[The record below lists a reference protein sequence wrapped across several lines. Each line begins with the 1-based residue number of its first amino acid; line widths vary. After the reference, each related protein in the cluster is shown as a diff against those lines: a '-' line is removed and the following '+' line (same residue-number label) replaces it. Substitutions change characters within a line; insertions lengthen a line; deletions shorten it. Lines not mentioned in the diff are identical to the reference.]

1 MSKKSKPSTQSNPH
15 HVGGTKPPAEHRAD
29 DVPPTEATPDDEA
42 GPDSATQRP
51 KTPSPLDPA
60 IGRIP

>member
-1 MSKKSKPSTQSNPH
+1 MTKKPARKPSTQRR
-15 HVGGTKPPAEHRAD
+15 VGGTNAPAEHRAD

-51 KTPSPLDPA
+51 KTPTPLDPA

>member
-1 MSKKSKPSTQSNPH
+1 MSKKPARSTQTPSR
-15 HVGGTKPPAEHRAD
+15 HVGGTKAPAEHRAD

-42 GPDSATQRP
+42 GSDSATQRP

>member
-1 MSKKSKPSTQSNPH
+1 MSKKPESRTQSTSRR
-15 HVGGTKPPAEHRAD
+15 VGGTNAPAEHRAD

-42 GPDSATQRP
+42 GSDSATQRP